1 METMK
6 LEQLIQATS
15 GLSNRKETPVLVNG
29 QPITEIRIS
38 IKDGVQCVN
47 LVSENSATEP
57 YDVRCAFDE
66 KHHEW
71 LYVISLPEKDKAAL
85 EEICKPYKIKIE
97 ELIRQFYLWVIRE
110 PEAAAQWLK
119 GEIER
124 KKAQKWED
132 RIM

>member
-38 IKDGVQCVN
+38 IKDDAQCVN
-47 LVSENSATEP
+47 LVSENYAAES

-66 KHHEW
+66 EHNEW
-71 LYVISLPEKDKAAL
+71 LYVISMPEKIRWYLKKSAKA
-85 EEICKPYKIKIE
+85 IK
-97 ELIRQFYLWVIRE
+97 
-110 PEAAAQWLK
+110 
-119 GEIER
+119 
-124 KKAQKWED
+124 
-132 RIM
+132 

>member
-15 GLSNRKETPVLVNG
+15 GLSSWKETPVLVNG

-38 IKDGVQCVN
+38 MKDDAQCVN
-47 LVSENSATEP
+47 LVSENFAAEL

-66 KHHEW
+66 EHNEW
-71 LYVISLPEKDKAAL
+71 LYVISIPEKDKMVL
-85 EEICKPYKIKIE
+85 EEICKGHKIKIE
-97 ELIRQFYLWVIRE
+97 DLVRQFYLWVIRE

-119 GEIER
+119 DETER
-124 KKAQKWED
+124 KKV
-132 RIM
+132 

>member
-15 GLSNRKETPVLVNG
+15 GLSGRKETPVLVNG

-38 IKDGVQCVN
+38 IKDGAQCVN
-47 LVSENSATEP
+47 LVSENSDSEP
-57 YDVRCAFDE
+57 YAMRCAFDE
-66 KHHEW
+66 EHNEW
-71 LYVISLPEKDKAAL
+71 LYVISMPEKDKMVL
-85 EEICKPYKIKIE
+85 EEICKGYKIKVE
-97 ELIRQFYLWVIRE
+97 DLVRQFYLWVMRE

-124 KKAQKWED
+124 KKV
-132 RIM
+132 

>member
-6 LEQLIQATS
+6 LEQLIQTTS
-15 GLSNRKETPVLVNG
+15 GLSDRKNTLILVNE

-47 LVSENSATEP
+47 LVSEDPVAEP

-66 KHHEW
+66 EHNEW
-71 LYVISLPEKDKAAL
+71 LYVISMPEKDKAVL
-85 EEICKPYKIKIE
+85 EEICKTYKIKVR

-110 PEAAAQWLK
+110 PEAAAKWLK
-119 GEIER
+119 GKTEC
-124 KKAQKWED
+124 KKV
-132 RIM
+132 

>member
-15 GLSNRKETPVLVNG
+15 GLSNRKETSVLVNG

-38 IKDGVQCVN
+38 MKDGAQCVN
-47 LVSENSATEP
+47 LVSGNSAAA

-66 KHHEW
+66 EHNEW
-71 LYVISLPEKDKAAL
+71 LYVISMPEKDKIVL
-85 EEICKPYKIKIE
+85 EEICKGYKIRVE
-97 ELIRQFYLWVIRE
+97 DLVRQFYLWMIRE

-119 GEIER
+119 DETDR
-124 KKAQKWED
+124 KKV
-132 RIM
+132 

>member
-38 IKDGVQCVN
+38 MKDGAQCVN
-47 LVSENSATEP
+47 LVSGNSVAEL

-66 KHHEW
+66 EHHEW
-71 LYVISLPEKDKAAL
+71 LYVISMPEKDKMVL
-85 EEICKPYKIKIE
+85 DEICKGYTIKVE
-97 ELIRQFYLWVIRE
+97 DLVRQFYLWVMRE

-119 GEIER
+119 DETER
-124 KKAQKWED
+124 KKV
-132 RIM
+132 

>member
-15 GLSNRKETPVLVNG
+15 GLSNRKETPVYVNE

-47 LVSENSATEP
+47 LVSEDSVEEP

-66 KHHEW
+66 EHHEW
-71 LYVISLPEKDKAAL
+71 FYVISMPEKDKL
-85 EEICKPYKIKIE
+85 VPEEICETYKIKVE
-97 ELIRQFYLWVIRE
+97 ELMRQFFLWVIRE

-119 GEIER
+119 SETER
-124 KKAQKWED
+124 KKV
-132 RIM
+132 